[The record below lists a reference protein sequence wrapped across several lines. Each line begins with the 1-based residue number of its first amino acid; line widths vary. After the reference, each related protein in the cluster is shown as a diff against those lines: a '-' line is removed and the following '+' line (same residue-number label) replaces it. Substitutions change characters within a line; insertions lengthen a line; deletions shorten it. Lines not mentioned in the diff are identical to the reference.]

1 MMSKYVV
8 GLGRANRQ
16 YISESRERV
25 KKKQKTKIV
34 EHELIYISCHI
45 CFVNTVELFIDLVF
59 TWNIIQTTQG
69 SIYLCDQNIPE
80 SRYQLDLRKIL

>member
-25 KKKQKTKIV
+25 RRNGRLRLLSLRWFIFHVVT
-34 EHELIYISCHI
+34 LIAIY
-45 CFVNTVELFIDLVF
+45 VLL
-59 TWNIIQTTQG
+59 IQLNFLST
-69 SIYLCDQNIPE
+69 
-80 SRYQLDLRKIL
+80 